1 MGKPGRAKAQAAL
14 ESIPRRNSSAEGA
27 KTAHFCSMCGP
38 HFCSMKITGDVRKF
52 AAEQGI
58 DEASAIERGLHEKA
72 KEFQQRGAEVYA
84 KA

>member
-1 MGKPGRAKAQAAL
+1 
-14 ESIPRRNSSAEGA
+14 
-27 KTAHFCSMCGP
+27 
-38 HFCSMKITGDVRKF
+38 MKITGDVRKF

-72 KEFQQRGAEVYA
+72 KELQQRGAEVYA